1 MPPRRK
7 RLSFIQLPSKPAW
20 LTIDL
25 ASCTVQYRD
34 HPEAI
39 QWSRDLK
46 KRETE
51 GTSEKWYL
59 RLSHDRANS
68 GRMAMR
74 VVGPNNQLI
83 AMVSFPDFD
92 TSVDVYVYQETYS
105 IEVRKHQKGT
115 IKILEMYSFRLGA
128 ASDAATATK
137 LLSKF
142 GVVSRFV
149 HFSSALE
156 ILTIEKQ
163 TPLEY
168 VRHTNVPRPLLASGH
183 NLRATTRAHGQQG
196 TRIVTWIIPGRPQ
209 KTVLFTGWMASAQF
223 CRLWKWVTGEDA
235 NLAII
240 PTSGAEQITNV
251 VDDLPQATASKNILP
266 KDWGCCGHCRKGQTP
281 SDITHIRT
289 RRFRKEWNGCISGLG
304 CLSSSYWF
312 HANATC
318 AKISTS
324 DMKKKGRLN
333 WFCEICRTES
343 FRTRGNVRSN
353 GFRGRDPR

>member
-7 RLSFIQLPSKPAW
+7 RLSSIQLPSKPAW

-46 KRETE
+46 RKEAE
-51 GTSEKWYL
+51 GTPEKWYL
-59 RLSHDRANS
+59 QLSHDRANS

-74 VVGPNNQLI
+74 VVGPDNQLI
-83 AMVSFPDFD
+83 ATVSFPDFD
-92 TSVDVYVYQETYS
+92 TSVDVYVYQETYR

-115 IKILEMYSFRLGA
+115 IKILEMYSFRLGV
-128 ASDAATATK
+128 ASDATTATK
-137 LLSKF
+137 LFEQIRRGLSQ
-142 GVVSRFV
+142 S
-149 HFSSALE
+149 
-156 ILTIEKQ
+156 
-163 TPLEY
+163 PLEY
-168 VRHTNVPRPLLASGH
+168 VRHTNVPRSLLASGH

-209 KTVLFTGWMASAQF
+209 KTVQFTGWVASAQF

-240 PTSGAEQITNV
+240 PANGAEQITDV
-251 VDDLPQATASKNILP
+251 VDDLPQATAAKNILP
-266 KDWGCCGHCRKGQTP
+266 KDWGCCGHCKQGQTP

-289 RRFRKEWNGCISGLG
+289 RRFRKEWIGCISGLE

-318 AKISTS
+318 AKISS
-324 DMKKKGRLN
+324 GDMKKKGRLN
-333 WFCEICRTES
+333 WFCEICRTEGL
-343 FRTRGNVRSN
+343 RTRGNVRSN